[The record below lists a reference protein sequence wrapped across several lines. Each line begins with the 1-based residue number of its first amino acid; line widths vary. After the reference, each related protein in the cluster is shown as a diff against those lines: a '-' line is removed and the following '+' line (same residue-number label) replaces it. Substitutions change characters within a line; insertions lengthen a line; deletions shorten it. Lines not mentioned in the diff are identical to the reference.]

1 MDQLLRRVAAIQGGA
16 AAAGL
21 LLISGLVVVAVI
33 ARYLLHA
40 PLAWSEEGS
49 KLVLMVTVY
58 LGTAAVSL
66 HGDHLRADI
75 FGESLS
81 PGVRRVREILVET
94 LMAAMLGL
102 LAVHTAL
109 FAARISKVGQI
120 TAALS
125 VPQWLLIAA
134 FAVGI
139 GLMVLAHLVR
149 IVALL
154 RGGALPTKSVA
165 AGDPRA

>member
-1 MDQLLRRVAAIQGGA
+1 MNRLLRSVAAVQGWTA
-16 AAAGL
+16 AGGL
-21 LLISGLVVVAVI
+21 LLISVLVVVAVI

-49 KLVLMVTVY
+49 KLALMLTVY
-58 LGTAAVSL
+58 LGTASVSF

-81 PGVRRVREILVET
+81 PGVRRVREIAVEAVMAVMLALV
-94 LMAAMLGL
+94 
-102 LAVHTAL
+102 AVHTAL
-109 FAARISKVGQI
+109 FAARISEVGQI

-134 FAVGI
+134 FSVGI
-139 GLMVLAHLVR
+139 GLMVVAHLVR
-149 IVALL
+149 IVALV
-154 RGGALPTKSVA
+154 RGTPLPTKSVLA
-165 AGDPRA
+165 DEPPA